1 MAQSE
6 QIVILKRFA
15 PIFFLLKK
23 ILFQTQ
29 NYLFTNRKYIA
40 FLDRSA
46 FCFSMKK
53 LFCTRNFVVT
63 STGYAGVSASACRFQ
78 GSHPYDPAKV
88 SPRLEMKVLGKIF
101 SLQKFTFGYETM
113 L

>member
-29 NYLFTNRKYIA
+29 NYLFTNRKYIT
-40 FLDRSA
+40 FLNRSA

-53 LFCTRNFVVT
+53 LFCTRNYVVT
-63 STGYAGVSASACRFQ
+63 STDYAGVFHSACRFQ
-78 GSHPYDPAKV
+78 GVPYDPAKV
-88 SPRLEMKVLGKIF
+88 SQKLEMKASENSF
-101 SLQKFTFGYETM
+101 SLQKIF
-113 L
+113 